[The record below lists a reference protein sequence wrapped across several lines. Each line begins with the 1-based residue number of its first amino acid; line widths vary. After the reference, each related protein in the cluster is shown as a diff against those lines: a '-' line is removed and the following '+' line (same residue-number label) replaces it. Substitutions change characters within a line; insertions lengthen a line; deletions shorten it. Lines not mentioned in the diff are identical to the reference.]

1 MNFLFKISFTNLT
14 RRMYRS
20 ILVIVLIAIGVTG
33 MMFMEGFYQGILSN
47 MKGDFIRNSGHIIVE
62 HEKYKD
68 SDLFEDRI
76 SQRSSFIGQLE
87 ALDNIAIVAPRL
99 INEGLLATA
108 SSSRFVRITGI
119 DKEKEKRFGELDNYV
134 IQGHYDFGTKDK
146 RVMVGAKLAEDLE
159 LKVGSKLVITTQDAF
174 GEIASVGTRISAIIK
189 TNNPLIDSLT
199 IYMPMQKA
207 EKLFGTPDAA
217 ISLAIKVKDDT
228 QLLQI
233 KDKIQTQL
241 PKSIKAYTWG
251 EYFPMVAQIKTTYDA
266 FGTVSYAIVFTI
278 VAIGIFNI
286 ILISVLERLKEYGI
300 MMAVGTPF
308 RNIRFQIMLE
318 SLILSGAGALLGVI
332 MGSVLLLYYSDVGIT
347 YGDAGKSLASFGM
360 GLVIYTQWTFEYVL
374 NAFMAVIIATLVSV
388 WMPIRILKKRNPMAV
403 LHFS

>member
-1 MNFLFKISFTNLT
+1 
-14 RRMYRS
+14 MYRS

-68 SDLFEDRI
+68 SDLFDDRI
-76 SQRSSFIGQLE
+76 SKLSTFLPNLE
-87 ALDNIAIVAPRL
+87 ALENIEIVAPRL

-119 DKEKEKRFGELDNYV
+119 DKENEKVFGQLDKYV
-134 IQGHYDFGTKDK
+134 IHGDYDFGKKDK

-159 LKVGSKLVITTQDAF
+159 LKVGSKLVVTTQDAN
-174 GEIASVGTRISAIIK
+174 GEIASIGTRISAIIK
-189 TNNPLIDSLT
+189 TNNPMIDALT
-199 IYMPMQKA
+199 LYMPMKKA
-207 EKLFGTPDAA
+207 ASLFGTPDTAV
-217 ISLAIKVKDDT
+217 SLAIKVKDDT
-228 QLLQI
+228 ELSLI
-233 KDKIQTQL
+233 KDNIQTIL
-241 PKSIKAYTWG
+241 PDSIKAYTWG
-251 EYFPMVAQIKTTYDA
+251 EYFPMVAQIKATYDA

-318 SLILSGAGALLGVI
+318 SLILSGAGAFLGVI
-332 MGSVLLLYYSDVGIT
+332 MGSLLLIYYSDVGIT

-360 GLVIYTQWTFEYVL
+360 GLVIYTDWTFDYVTS
-374 NAFMAVIIATLVSV
+374 AFTAVIIATLVSV